1 MSEIGARFVCLVSGG
16 IDSPAAA
23 YLMLKRGVEVE
34 LLHMDNSPYSD
45 EDQIQKVQEIREQL
59 EIVTDKHIEL
69 TIAPHGRNQAL
80 LENNCRKG
88 FQCVLCKRLM
98 LMVAV
103 EHAKKVGASAVIT
116 GESLGQVA
124 SQTIQN
130 LRAESMGIEF
140 PIIRPLIGLD
150 KIEIEGIAKKAG
162 TYDISIRTA
171 SVCKMVPTRPI
182 TMARMESVQEQ
193 ESKVDLSEMVRF
205 SVEHAE
211 KIRDPHTP
219 RS

>member
-1 MSEIGARFVCLVSGG
+1 MSESGARFVCLVSGG

-23 YLMLKRGVEVE
+23 YLMLKRGADVE

-45 EDQIQKVQEIREQL
+45 EEQLLKVQEIREQL
-59 EIVTDKHIEL
+59 EIVTDRRVEL
-69 TIAPHGRNQAL
+69 TVAPHGRNQGL
-80 LENNCRKG
+80 LEQNCRKG

-98 LMVAV
+98 LLVAV
-103 EHAKKVGASAVIT
+103 ELAKERGAHAVIT

-130 LRAESMGIEF
+130 LRAESMGIDF

-150 KIEIEGIAKKAG
+150 KIEIEGIAKRAG
-162 TYDISIRTA
+162 TYEISIRSP

-182 TMARMESVQEQ
+182 TMARMENVREQ
-193 ESKVDLSEMVRF
+193 ESKIDLQEMVRF

-211 KIRDPHTP
+211 RIRDPRTL

>member
-1 MSEIGARFVCLVSGG
+1 MSESGAKFLCLVSGG

-23 YLMLKRGVEVE
+23 YLMLKRGAEVE

-45 EDQIQKVQEIREQL
+45 EDQLEKVREIRDRL
-59 EIVTDKHIEL
+59 EIVADRHVEL
-69 TIAPHGRNQAL
+69 TVAPHGRNQEM
-80 LENNCRKG
+80 LEKNCRKG

-98 LMVAV
+98 LLVAV
-103 EHAKKVGASAVIT
+103 EIARKRGAQAIVT

-130 LRAESMGIEF
+130 LRAESTGIDF

-150 KIEIEGIAKKAG
+150 KIEIEGIAKTAG
-162 TYDISIRTA
+162 TYDISIRSA

-182 TMARMESVQEQ
+182 TMARMESVREQ
-193 ESKVDLSEMVRF
+193 ESRIDLQEMVGF

-211 KIRDPHTP
+211 RIRDPHRP